1 VKDDY
6 AGFIEM
12 TVRQLTDGYGELV
25 CISSGSEK
33 ARVSGIVR
41 FLLLKQF
48 YSVFLMGL
56 TPDSMP

>member
-48 YSVFLMGL
+48 YSVF
-56 TPDSMP
+56 